1 MKKKKD
7 NGLKAVI
14 WLAVATIVVG
24 GASIAVSKMEHAG
37 STVLDV
43 TGASSKIKEAR
54 QNADGTYTVVVSED
68 GYVGEMIIEATY
80 SADGQTLVSYDVTSS
95 TETENIG
102 TKVDED
108 AYKAVLAGVKLPVTA
123 NGLDISGIIGI
134 EQEEAPAVGELKDG
148 VYKAQAEPDEK
159 GNYGFVT
166 VTVADGKVTSVVW
179 DEMYG
184 GASKAELAA
193 TGQYVMVEG
202 NPTWK
207 DQSES
212 LGAYVVANQTTEGIL
227 NEKGYTD
234 AVSGVSIYVGGFVD
248 LTNQAMAQASATV
261 ALKDGEYKAQAEPD
275 EKGNYGFV
283 TVTVADG
290 KVTSVVWDEMYG
302 GASKAELAATGQYVM
317 VEGNPTWKD
326 QSESLGAYVVANQT
340 TDGIL
345 NEKGYTDAV
354 SGVSIYVG
362 GFVGL
367 TNEAIAQAVVSG
379 EAPGAAPAIDAT
391 TVDVV
396 SGATFSS
403 KAVLRAINEGFV
415 YLRDFIL
422 NK

>member
-1 MKKKKD
+1 M
-7 NGLKAVI
+7 
-14 WLAVATIVVG
+14 
-24 GASIAVSKMEHAG
+24 
-37 STVLDV
+37 
-43 TGASSKIKEAR
+43 
-54 QNADGTYTVVVSED
+54 
-68 GYVGEMIIEATY
+68 
-80 SADGQTLVSYDVTSS
+80 
-95 TETENIG
+95 
-102 TKVDED
+102 
-108 AYKAVLAGVKLPVTA
+108 
-123 NGLDISGIIGI
+123 
-134 EQEEAPAVGELKDG
+134 
-148 VYKAQAEPDEK
+148 

-234 AVSGVSIYVGGFVD
+234 AVSGVSIYVGGFV
-248 LTNQAMAQASATV
+248 
-261 ALKDGEYKAQAEPD
+261 
-275 EKGNYGFV
+275 
-283 TVTVADG
+283 
-290 KVTSVVWDEMYG
+290 
-302 GASKAELAATGQYVM
+302 
-317 VEGNPTWKD
+317 
-326 QSESLGAYVVANQT
+326 
-340 TDGIL
+340 
-345 NEKGYTDAV
+345 
-354 SGVSIYVG
+354 
-362 GFVGL
+362 GL
-367 TNEAIAQAVVSG
+367 TNEAMAQAVVSG
-379 EAPGAAPAIDAT
+379 EVSNAAPANDAT

>member
-24 GASIAVSKMEHAG
+24 GASIAISKMEHAG

-43 TGASSKIKEAR
+43 TGANSKIKEAR
-54 QNADGTYTVVVSED
+54 QNADGTYTVVISED

-123 NGLDISGIIGI
+123 NGLDISGILGI
-134 EQEEAPAVGELKDG
+134 EAEEAAVAGELKDG

-212 LGAYVVANQTTEGIL
+212 LGAYVVANQTTDGIL

-248 LTNQAMAQASATV
+248 LTNQAMAQASATLQ
-261 ALKDGEYKAQAEPD
+261 LKDGEYKAQAEPD

-354 SGVSIYVG
+354 SGVSIYAG

-367 TNEAIAQAVVSG
+367 TNEAISQAVVNG
-379 EAPGAAPAIDAT
+379 EAVNAAPAIDAT

-415 YLRDFIL
+415 YLRDFVL